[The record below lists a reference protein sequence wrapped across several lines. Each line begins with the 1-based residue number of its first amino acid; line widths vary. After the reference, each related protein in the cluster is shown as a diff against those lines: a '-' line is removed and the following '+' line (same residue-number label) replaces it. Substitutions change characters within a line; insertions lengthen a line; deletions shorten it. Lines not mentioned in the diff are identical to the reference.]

1 MAKKKVKYNL
11 DTRPI
16 DTPTVTSYHRTKTKD
31 GIKVDGKYYKRYYS
45 VIDAE
50 IYFGNEYVED
60 VCYIDWSVSQNTL
73 PLFGYNSYTYDELA
87 QGNRLITGT
96 FDINFTSPNYLF
108 EILKTA
114 KEDSVTGLS
123 NYYVN
128 IPKDLKGQKDYKKL
142 AGTQITG
149 KHAPLWDHT
158 FDIDVI
164 YGQPHDHCVHIVLEG
179 VAITGCQQVLSASA
193 TEGSPSIRER
203 YSFVARDFK
212 TVV

>member
-1 MAKKKVKYNL
+1 MAKKKVKYSL

-16 DTPTVTSYHRTKTKD
+16 DTPTVASYHRTKTKE

-108 EILKTA
+108 EILK
-114 KEDSVTGLS
+114 
-123 NYYVN
+123 
-128 IPKDLKGQKDYKKL
+128 KDYKKL

-203 YSFVARDFK
+203 YSFIARDFK